1 MAVGV
6 QRFLP
11 VHETAKLSR
20 RSKWLIGAGLLLAGV
35 GAAAIVLAGRLGPAL
50 RGSVVEAIARRFASD
65 VELKSLDVSMFPM
78 RASGQGLILR
88 QHGRTDVPPL
98 ISIDRFSVDG
108 GLLGLITTPKRVRK
122 VRLDGLRIIIPKGR
136 PSPQQDRS
144 EGHKSSTAAFL
155 IEEIVA
161 DGAVL
166 QILPKDEGKD
176 PLTFDLYKLTLRNA
190 GKGRPMSYRA
200 SLKNAKPPGMI
211 ETTGEFGPWQ
221 SDEPSET
228 PVSGNY
234 TFRNADLSVFKG
246 ISGKLSSDGKFRG
259 QLGHI
264 EADGFTD
271 TPDFALDIS
280 SHSVHLKN
288 QFHAIIDG
296 GDGDTLLQPVDGQF
310 LNSTVQA
317 RGGVTGTPQVKGK
330 TVDLDATVS
339 KSRLE
344 DMLQLA
350 MKSDRPFMKGDV
362 NVRTKI
368 VIPPGDR
375 DVVDKLILKG
385 AFDVSSA
392 KFLKVSIQDKVDTLS
407 RRGKGETDDTESEG
421 DVASNLKGTFQLK
434 NGVMEFSKL
443 SFRVPGALIQLHG
456 TYGLRTE
463 AIDFHGTAQTDAKL
477 SEMTTGFKS
486 FLLRA
491 GDPFFKKNKSGAVI
505 PIKITG
511 TRSQPAFGL
520 ELRK

>member
-1 MAVGV
+1 
-6 QRFLP
+6 
-11 VHETAKLSR
+11 
-20 RSKWLIGAGLLLAGV
+20 
-35 GAAAIVLAGRLGPAL
+35 
-50 RGSVVEAIARRFASD
+50 
-65 VELKSLDVSMFPM
+65 
-78 RASGQGLILR
+78 
-88 QHGRTDVPPL
+88 
-98 ISIDRFSVDG
+98 
-108 GLLGLITTPKRVRK
+108 
-122 VRLDGLRIIIPKGR
+122 
-136 PSPQQDRS
+136 
-144 EGHKSSTAAFL
+144 
-155 IEEIVA
+155 
-161 DGAVL
+161 
-166 QILPKDEGKD
+166 
-176 PLTFDLYKLTLRNA
+176 
-190 GKGRPMSYRA
+190 MSYRA

-491 GDPFFKKNKSGAVI
+491 VDPFFKKNKSGAVI